1 MIGRSPERTG
11 LNKKRMK
18 HNYWTPLAF
27 LCCHHA
33 SGRMVFPTC
42 LLAAFVFATTA
53 ASEIGQY
60 RANEARVNAIAANPQ
75 AIGPKEIEF
84 LCAHSYFHQAI
95 KALSEAGTPEA
106 RAALQTA
113 ALAGN
118 QYAARLFIRGLTN
131 KLEGLKLL
139 ESKSPEVQAIALRGL
154 LGSHGTDRVILD
166 RGEWDIIKGILNAEN
181 LEHRGLATRV
191 TSAASSSEVPVA
203 EKAQALAESMR
214 TTLSSPEAPKASG
227 DGSFVYS
234 YSCPLGERVLVE
246 QALALGG
253 LGRGD
258 SNGVIRELV
267 AALSPAEPE
276 LVREGMMIARFLAG
290 DHTLRGEVHRI
301 ATNSP
306 SGRLRMAVLE
316 QALNFRTVTEA
327 DRECLERVAA
337 TDPLEGRPGSEYV
350 FQTGDRS
357 FEGLKDWSKA
367 KIYPARIQA
376 QRSLRAL
383 DARTN
388 PPPTGP

>member
-1 MIGRSPERTG
+1 
-11 LNKKRMK
+11 MK
-18 HNYWTPLAF
+18 QITTQRLVAGIIALGFQLAF
-27 LCCHHA
+27 GSQEPWQQEPWERLTEYEKPKNAAEQQAWDLIKA
-33 SGRMVFPTC
+33 SRHQG
-42 LLAAFVFATTA
+42 
-53 ASEIGQY
+53 SEGARRLIAEMPRIPHKY
-60 RANEARVNAIAANPQ
+60 RKNALGVLSRTQCQEARDY
-75 AIGPKEIEF
+75 
-84 LCAHSYFHQAI
+84 LLSL
-95 KALSEAGTPEA
+95 ALSASDT
-106 RAALQTA
+106 
-113 ALAGN
+113 
-118 QYAARLFIRGLTN
+118 YAAIVYMENSGDPAAPRNLLNSTN
-131 KLEGLKLL
+131 RAI
-139 ESKSPEVQAIALRGL
+139 QAIALQGL
-154 LGSHGTDRVILD
+154 LSARTKWLTERREDYSIPLD
-166 RGEWDIIKGILNAEN
+166 RRAWAVVNEMLAAES
-181 LEHRGLATRV
+181 LEHRMLATRV

-203 EKAQALAESMR
+203 EKAQVLAESMR
-214 TTLSSPEAPKASG
+214 TTLLSPEAPKASG

-234 YSCPLGERVLVE
+234 YSCPLGERALVE

-267 AALSPAEPE
+267 AALTPAEPE
-276 LVREGMMIARFLAG
+276 LVREGMVIARFLAG

-337 TDPLEGRPGSEYV
+337 ADPLEGRPGSEYV

-357 FEGLKDWSKA
+357 FEELKDWSKA
-367 KIYPARIQA
+367 KIYPARILA
-376 QRSLRAL
+376 QWSLRVL